1 MGAVTCGCA
10 GAQVVP
16 SLLGQ
21 DQNTNSQKMTFWQE
35 NYTFIKDVYDMR
47 HTKMAEWME
56 NVEKAISRIM
66 ADKVYTSA
74 EFKRERD
81 NFHALCKDLER
92 AEVKKWLAQILEIL
106 MAERAKDQKAKEGA
120 LLDGLIKKHEE
131 LIPTVQKTAVM
142 VDLYWKCYAY
152 GDELKPHIEFLDGIM
167 LSSTRDIAPS
177 CVENVDELIERQ
189 EKSLVQLDTKRNVV
203 NELIEKGTKILE
215 NPDKPKFL
223 ESHVKRIKEGW
234 DLTKSKA
241 QERLKLLNNTK
252 EAWIG
257 YAENNDVIV
266 VEIEKGLEEITKV
279 KKKFHLEQAFEDLA
293 KRQKIYNDT
302 KDSIMGLWGAIN
314 HNVEVM
320 NITIPDDKKKLIV
333 KEVKALEERLTVVE
347 QFKEKVDIID
357 NFCNSLKAFDTSL
370 KSMDEWSMV
379 ATKELEDI
387 KNSSDKMAP
396 EDRVA
401 RTMDLQ
407 EDTAAK
413 FEIIKANTAAELEL
427 LPQGEKVPE
436 DAQAHK
442 DELNRITKYVSDLQE
457 KVKKECD
464 NFSEDVKF
472 WAEYKTGIKEFAPW
486 LAQAEVA
493 STDGLSKP
501 SDLTEANALSDKVHS
516 FDKACLDHL
525 KVLETANAAAQKMTT
540 HKEADAEVAAMRE
553 RYAKVKAVADEW
565 VKKVDTLVKE
575 WALLDNTVTEL
586 NAWVAKDKT
595 SDGENQFSLEK
606 MESTLGE
613 LKNIFKEK
621 EKLVENL

>member
-1 MGAVTCGCA
+1 MGD
-10 GAQVVP
+10 
-16 SLLGQ
+16 L
-21 DQNTNSQKMTFWQE
+21 
-35 NYTFIKDVYDMR
+35 I
-47 HTKMAEWME
+47 
-56 NVEKAISRIM
+56 
-66 ADKVYTSA
+66 DKG
-74 EFKRERD
+74 K
-81 NFHALCKDLER
+81 
-92 AEVKKWLAQILEIL
+92 
-106 MAERAKDQKAKEGA
+106 
-120 LLDGLIKKHEE
+120 
-131 LIPTVQKTAVM
+131 
-142 VDLYWKCYAY
+142 
-152 GDELKPHIEFLDGIM
+152 
-167 LSSTRDIAPS
+167 
-177 CVENVDELIERQ
+177 
-189 EKSLVQLDTKRNVV
+189 
-203 NELIEKGTKILE
+203 KILE

-223 ESHVKRIKEGW
+223 ESHVSRIELGW
-234 DLTKSKA
+234 DDTKMKA
-241 QERLKLLNNTK
+241 QERLKLLQDTK
-252 EAWIG
+252 EAWVG
-257 YAENNDVIV
+257 YAENNDTIV
-266 VEIEKGLEEITKV
+266 VEIEKGIEEI
-279 KKKFHLEQAFEDLA
+279 KKIKKRFALE
-293 KRQKIYNDT
+293 
-302 KDSIMGLWGAIN
+302 
-314 HNVEVM
+314 
-320 NITIPDDKKKLIV
+320 DDKKKIIS
-333 KEVKALEERLTVVE
+333 KEMAALEEKLVVVG
-347 QFKEKVDIID
+347 QFEEKVKVIED
-357 NFCNSLKAFDTSL
+357 FCSSLKNFDGSL
-370 KSMDEWSMV
+370 KSINDWMLL

-407 EDTAAK
+407 EDIAAK
-413 FEIIKANTAAELEL
+413 FEIIKANTASESEL

-486 LAQAEVA
+486 LSQAEVA

-501 SDLTEANALSDKVHS
+501 SDLAEANALSDKVHS

>member
-1 MGAVTCGCA
+1 MA
-10 GAQVVP
+10 
-16 SLLGQ
+16 
-21 DQNTNSQKMTFWQE
+21 FWQE
-35 NYTFIKDVYDMR
+35 NYQFIKEVYEMR
-47 HTKMAEWME
+47 HSKMAEWME
-56 NVEKAISRIM
+56 NVEKAIGRIM

-81 NFHALCKDLER
+81 NFQALCKDLER
-92 AEVKKWLAQILEIL
+92 AEVKKWLNQILEIL
-106 MAERAKDQKAKEGA
+106 MAERAKSQQETEHGKLEV
-120 LLDGLIKKHEE
+120 LIKKHEE
-131 LIPTVQKTAVM
+131 LIPSVQKTSVM

-189 EKSLVQLDTKRNVV
+189 EKSLTQLDTKRNVV
-203 NELIEKGTKILE
+203 KDLIDKGKKILE

-223 ESHVKRIKEGW
+223 ESHVSRIELGW
-234 DLTKSKA
+234 DDTKMKA
-241 QERLKLLNNTK
+241 QERLKLLQDTK
-252 EAWIG
+252 EAWVG
-257 YAENNDVIV
+257 YSENNETII
-266 VEIEKGLEEITKV
+266 VEIEKGIEEI
-279 KKKFHLEQAFEDLA
+279 KKIKKRFALEDAFTDLA
-293 KRQKIYNDT
+293 KRQDLLT
-302 KDSIMGLWGAIN
+302 KTRDSIMGLYNQIK

-320 NITIPDDKKKLIV
+320 SITLPDDKKKIIS
-333 KEVKALEERLTVVE
+333 KEMIALEEKLVVVG
-347 QFKEKVDIID
+347 QFESSVKVID
-357 NFCNSLKAFDTSL
+357 EFCTSL
-370 KSMDEWSMV
+370 KNFDGSLKSINDWMLL

-407 EDTAAK
+407 EDIAAK
-413 FEIIKANTAAELEL
+413 FEVIKANTENELAL

-442 DELNRITKYVSDLQE
+442 DELNRITKYVTDLQE
-457 KVKKECD
+457 KVRKECD

-472 WAEYKTGIKEFAPW
+472 WAEYKTGIKEFLPW
-486 LAQAEVA
+486 LNNAESA
-493 STDGLSKP
+493 STEGLSKP
-501 SDLTEANALSDKVHS
+501 TDLPEANALAAKVHS

-525 KVLETANAAAQKMTT
+525 KVLDTANAAAQKMTT
-540 HKEADAEVAAMRE
+540 HKEADNEVAGMRE
-553 RYAKVKAVADEW
+553 RYTKVKAVADEW